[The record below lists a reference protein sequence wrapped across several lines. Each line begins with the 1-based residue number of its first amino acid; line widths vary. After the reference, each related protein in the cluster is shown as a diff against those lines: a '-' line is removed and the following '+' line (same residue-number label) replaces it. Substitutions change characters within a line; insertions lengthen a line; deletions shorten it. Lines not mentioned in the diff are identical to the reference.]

1 MIRSSFRRGAKCLAA
16 CAAALPW
23 LACAG
28 TTVMAADQ
36 VLVPPPSRTAAVS
49 PAESSRDPKSP
60 VTRQSASGSQKSR
73 PVNPRRSPLS
83 AAKTGLSSDAR
94 RIPLRRPAPADV
106 PGSSSGRFEATIGKT
121 TLVLGSICAGIVLL
135 AILLRRR
142 RRSTGGRLP
151 FAAVE
156 VLGRTPL
163 DGRHAISLVRCGSR
177 VLVLSVDVAGG
188 LSTLAEITDPDEVN
202 LMVDLC
208 RRPGGGVAEAL
219 GGIGRTV
226 TDHTAVP
233 DETLSAEPVHA

>member
-1 MIRSSFRRGAKCLAA
+1 M
-16 CAAALPW
+16 PW

-60 VTRQSASGSQKSR
+60 VTRQPASGSQKSR

-135 AILLRRR
+135 AVFLRRR